1 MSHAWTLTLFR
12 LRLAMR
18 NRAFLVFGIIIP
30 LAFLFFFAAV
40 FAKRGGPAVAY
51 VLASV
56 LAMSVMGSFWGL
68 SVQLVIF
75 REQGILRRF
84 RLAPIGAGSMLLSS
98 VISNL
103 LLMLPG
109 IAVEIAAARWVL
121 HMNTWGNLLSVLVLS
136 GLGAVTFATLGLVVA
151 SVANSMMETQVIN
164 QLLWLS
170 FLMLSGVAVPLPA
183 LPVWL
188 QKVAL
193 YLPATYLVTGLE
205 RALLKF
211 APLQDLGAEIAS
223 LAGSAV
229 VAFFVCQQVFRWEPE
244 EKMPR
249 QAKLWVA
256 AALVPFL
263 LLGAWETKLG
273 GRLSEARSIFQS
285 TFADR
290 PAQRDAAPSTPALPP
305 AEKR

>member
-1 MSHAWTLTLFR
+1 
-12 LRLAMR
+12 MR

-30 LAFLFFFAAV
+30 LIFLFLFSAV
-40 FAKRGGPAVAY
+40 FASKGGPAVAY

-68 SVQLVIF
+68 SQQLVIF

-84 RLAPIGAGSMLLSS
+84 RLAPLGPGTMLVSS
-98 VISNL
+98 IISNL
-103 LLMLPG
+103 ILMIPG
-109 IAVEIAAARWVL
+109 IAAEIAVAYWVL
-121 HMNTWGNLLSVLVLS
+121 HMSTLGNLLSVFVLS

-170 FLMLSGVAVPLPA
+170 FLLLSGVAIPLPS

-205 RALLKF
+205 RALLRS
-211 APLQDLGAEIAS
+211 AELTHLGAELAS
-223 LAGSAV
+223 LAGSSLL
-229 VAFFVCQQVFRWEPE
+229 AFFVCQQIFRWEPE

-263 LLGAWETKLG
+263 LLGLWETKQG
-273 GRLSEARSIFQS
+273 GRLTEARSILRS
-285 TFADR
+285 TFAER
-290 PAQRDAAPSTPALPP
+290 PAQRNAPSDAPAQPDKP
-305 AEKR
+305 

>member
-30 LAFLFFFAAV
+30 LGFLFLFAAV
-40 FAKRGGPAVAY
+40 FARFGGPAVAY
-51 VLASV
+51 VLASI

-68 SVQLVIF
+68 SQQLVIF

-84 RLAPIGAGSMLLSS
+84 RLAPINAGTMLLSS
-98 VISNL
+98 IISNL
-103 LLMLPG
+103 ILMIPG
-109 IAVEIAAARWVL
+109 IAAEIAAARWVL
-121 HMNTWGNLLSVLVLS
+121 HMDRWGNLISVFVLA

-164 QLLWLS
+164 QLLWLG
-170 FLMLSGVAVPLPA
+170 FILLSGVTLPLPK
-183 LPVWL
+183 LPVWV

-193 YLPATYLVTGLE
+193 YLPATYLVTGLQ
-205 RALLKF
+205 RALIEF
-211 APLQDLGAEIAS
+211 APLDHLGAELAS
-223 LAGSAV
+223 LGGSSLLAFV
-229 VAFFVCQQVFRWEPE
+229 VCRQIFRWEPE

-256 AALVPFL
+256 AALIPFL
-263 LLGAWETKLG
+263 LLGAWEATRG
-273 GRLSEARSIFQS
+273 NRLQESRSVYQS
-285 TFADR
+285 ISQ
-290 PAQRDAAPSTPALPP
+290 PYAPPQ
-305 AEKR
+305 K